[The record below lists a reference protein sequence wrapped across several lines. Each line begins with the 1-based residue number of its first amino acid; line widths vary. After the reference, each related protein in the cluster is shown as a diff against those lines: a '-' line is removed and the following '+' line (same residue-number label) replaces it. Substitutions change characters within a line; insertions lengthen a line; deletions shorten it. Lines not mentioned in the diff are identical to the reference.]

1 MSIEAG
7 NLLMPMLAAD
17 GQVVAYRMVRPEKAE
32 DLVVPL
38 LAADGAPVG
47 LKVVSMTKQD
57 DVGFGGLAADGV
69 VVALKTKKKDEDQ
82 YYPVIIK
89 VCSGPG
95 NGMIGEWRWID
106 EEDHEQGIE
115 IWYQTIGEYYIGFCP
130 YREDQMFGPII
141 CPYGSYNCT
150 DAVWYVQWAQG

>member
-7 NLLMPMLAAD
+7 NLLMPMMGAD
-17 GQVVAYRMVRPEKAE
+17 GQVAAYRMVRPEKAGN
-32 DLVVPL
+32 LVVPL

-69 VVALKTKKKDEDQ
+69 VAALKTKKKDEDQ
-82 YYPVIIK
+82 YYPVIVK

-95 NGMIGEWRWID
+95 HGIIGEWYWTNEDDHTEGID
-106 EEDHEQGIE
+106 
-115 IWYQTIGEYYIGFCP
+115 IWYGGQHIGHAP
-130 YREDQMFGPII
+130 YKEPSFFGPII
-141 CPYGSYNCT
+141 CPYGSEYCH
-150 DAVWYVQWAQG
+150 DATWSVTWEKV